1 MDPQTGA
8 LAQKEFDQ
16 AELELERGNTL
27 SALACL
33 ERALA
38 IWNDPLWH
46 SRLGYCIAK
55 ERGQITRAFELCRF
69 AIDHDPKNPIH
80 YLYLGKIHLI
90 AADQYE
96 ALQALRQGMTLGNM
110 PEIEKTLASIG
121 TRKPPVIA
129 AFSRDNLLNK
139 YLGIILNRL
148 GLR

>member
-1 MDPQTGA
+1 MDPHTGA
-8 LAQKEFDQ
+8 LAQKDFDQ
-16 AELELERGNTL
+16 AELELERGNVL

-38 IWNDPLWH
+38 IWDDPLWY

-55 ERGQITRAFELCRF
+55 ERGQVTRGFDLCR
-69 AIDHDPKNPIH
+69 ASIAHDPKNPVH

-96 ALQALRQGMTLGNM
+96 ALQTLRLGMTLGST
-110 PEIEKTLASIG
+110 PEIEKTLAAIG
-121 TRKPPVIA
+121 TRKPPVIPVL
-129 AFSRDNLLNK
+129 SRGNLLNK
-139 YLGIILNRL
+139 YLGKILTRM